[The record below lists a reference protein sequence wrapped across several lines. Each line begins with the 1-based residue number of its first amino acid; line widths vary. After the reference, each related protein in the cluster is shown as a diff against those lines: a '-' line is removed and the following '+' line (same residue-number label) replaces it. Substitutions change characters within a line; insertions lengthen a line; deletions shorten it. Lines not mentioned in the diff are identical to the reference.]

1 MSNPLIL
8 HGAKV
13 PLPRPRPAPFRPMP
27 ILTEDPCDPL
37 SPQQASPP
45 SSQPPAVATSA
56 SPQPTSALQASSPTQ
71 APPLHTRNAE
81 IGQPGAANAAG
92 KARQP
97 STDQLRLRL
106 RMQGTIEAYSGNPS
120 AAARSRRNNLVTST
134 LPSALYRRTNS
145 SPVRGP
151 RLLGRGQSESRRAT
165 HDCSSSCQSSSTCSS
180 AAPHGDDVDISPRV
194 EGGVGECGEDSR
206 SAAASHDRSLL
217 QTKSLSNC
225 RGIPQVAVREGPGDS
240 QSPRDSNT
248 SAIVNSLI
256 GLKAS
261 PALVAAFLRTQPGA
275 QDLDTMPADSA
286 IICTYAFFPLEMD
299 IWHSFTW

>member
-27 ILTEDPCDPL
+27 ILTEDPCDPC
-37 SPQQASPP
+37 SPQQVSPP
-45 SSQPPAVATSA
+45 SSQHTATATCA

-71 APPLHTRNAE
+71 APPLPARNAQA
-81 IGQPGAANAAG
+81 GQIGAANAAT
-92 KARQP
+92 KDRQL

-106 RMQGTIEAYSGNPS
+106 RMQGTIEAYSGHPS

-151 RLLGRGQSESRRAT
+151 RLLGRTQSESRRAT

-180 AAPHGDDVDISPRV
+180 AAPHGDDIGMSPRV

-206 SAAASHDRSLL
+206 SAAAHHDRTLL
-217 QTKSLSNC
+217 QTKSLSSC

-261 PALVAAFLRTQPGA
+261 PTLVAAFLRTQPGA
-275 QDLDTMPADSA
+275 QDLDTMPAGSPTVC
-286 IICTYAFFPLEMD
+286 ICACFLLEQYVLGD
-299 IWHSFTW
+299 